1 MALMPRP
8 SPVHDALATILTDQK
23 GHGRSLEELTALV
36 RAQGVEADFSS
47 VFRAAQ
53 RLEREGKARKVELGD
68 GKARYEAPG
77 DHHDHLVCDSCG
89 SVEAVPRCPVKTD
102 TRLLEQRTGY
112 RIRRHHLV
120 FSGLC
125 PACAAH
131 D

>member
-1 MALMPRP
+1 MPRP
-8 SPVHDALATILTDQK
+8 SPVRDAVLALLGDLAN
-23 GHGRSLEELTALV
+23 HGRSLEELTALV
-36 RAQGVEADFSS
+36 RKRGLDADFSS

-53 RLEREGKARKVELGD
+53 RLERDGMARKVDLGD
-68 GKARYEAPG
+68 GKTRYEAPG

-89 SVEAVPRCPVKTD
+89 TVEAVESCPVKTD

-125 PACAAH
+125 PKCATRG
-131 D
+131 